1 MDFDAYN
8 KETGAN
14 EPTVLRGKVVDFVDT
29 PLYDRF
35 LREYSDDDSQKNNT
49 DTDVSH
55 EE

>member
-14 EPTVLRGKVVDFVDT
+14 EPTVLRGKVINFVDT

-35 LREYSDDDSQKNNT
+35 LRKYGTSEPRDIADDD
-49 DTDVSH
+49 DTI
-55 EE
+55 